1 MQEQAVS
8 MRFLEK
14 RKTRRVSDAMALRV
28 ENANDAIGHAPLET
42 TPTHVVNIS
51 SGGVRFLHETKL
63 PLSEPLLVTMCL
75 GPQMET
81 VSLHA
86 EVISSLEA
94 TNHSGNKRYNA
105 RVRFIDIDKAAQNL
119 LDMHIDHVLNQTYK
133 HCREFQY
140 KASA

>member
-14 RKTRRVSDAMALRV
+14 RRTRRISDAMALRV
-28 ENANDAIGHAPLET
+28 EHANDAIGHAPLDT

-51 SGGVRFLHETKL
+51 TGGMRFLHETPL
-63 PLSEPLLVTMCL
+63 PSSEPLLVTMCL

-81 VSLHA
+81 VSLRA
-86 EVISSLEA
+86 VVISSLEA
-94 TNHSGNKRYNA
+94 RNHLGNKRYNA
-105 RVRFIDIDKAAQNL
+105 RVKFLNVDKTAQNL
-119 LDMHIDHVLNQTYK
+119 LDQHINYVLSQTYK
-133 HCREFQY
+133 NCREFQY

>member
-8 MRFLEK
+8 MRFIEK

-28 ENANDAIGHAPLET
+28 ENANDAIGHAPLDT

-51 SGGVRFLHETKL
+51 TGGMRFLHETKL
-63 PLSEPLLVTMCL
+63 PASEPLLVTMCL

-86 EVISSLEA
+86 EVISSPEA
-94 TNHSGNKRYNA
+94 TTPSGNKRYNA
-105 RVRFIDIDKAAQNL
+105 QVKFVNIDKTAQNL
-119 LDMHIDHVLNQTYK
+119 LDLHINHVLNQAYK